1 MICDKWKFAIGFP
14 EKRKKDLAGIGHFLD
29 VVALVHN
36 SMHAIHVRPK
46 HGRDGGLKQATQ
58 AIFTF
63 SVSREAFDAFFN
75 SAAGYRAQYLVN
87 PLVGL
92 AMNLYLLKR
101 IEQPLI
107 EAAFHSGEPEL
118 SDAKRSLRAVSS
130 KIWIDEDFYVFNPPS
145 RDLAIETWEKEA
157 NAGSDKAKWGLSAPE
172 GTRLQVKGALL
183 DRWGNELVPQK
194 KVLRHEEIHRYGYS

>member
-14 EKRKKDLAGIGHFLD
+14 EKRKGDLAGIGHFLD
-29 VVALVHN
+29 VVALVHD

-46 HGRDGGLKQATQ
+46 HGRDEGLKQATQ

-101 IEQPLI
+101 IEGPLI
-107 EAAFHSGEPEL
+107 EAAARSGEPEL
-118 SDAKRSLRAVSS
+118 DGARRSLRAASS
-130 KIWIDEDFYVFNPPS
+130 KIWIDESFYVFNPPS

-183 DRWGNELVPQK
+183 DRWGNELIPQT